1 MAPIHPQLAAIDAEL
16 RAATARARA
25 LADGLDE
32 TIFHAR
38 PSPQSWSMAE
48 CLAHL
53 NLTTEAYLPL
63 IRAAIAVGRARS
75 RKPRGRYRRDLLGW
89 FLWRATEPPVRSRFK
104 TAPAFVPQ
112 SAGTRI
118 EVMRDFERLQDAL
131 AAELQAA
138 HGLDLGKLRIV
149 SPFARRLSYNLY
161 SAFSILPA
169 HQRRHLWQAEQALAR
184 ARAQQASP

>member
-1 MAPIHPQLAAIDAEL
+1 MAQLHPQLAAIDAEL
-16 RAATARARA
+16 RAATARAWA

-48 CLAHL
+48 CFAHL

-63 IRAAIAVGRARS
+63 IRAAIAAGRARS
-75 RKPRGRYRRDLLGW
+75 QNPPGRYRRDLLGW
-89 FLWRATEPPVRSRFK
+89 FLWRATEPPVRSHFK

-118 EVMRDFERLQDAL
+118 EVVRDFERLQDAL

-138 HGLDLGKLRIV
+138 NGLDLGNLRIV

-184 ARAQQASP
+184 ARALQS